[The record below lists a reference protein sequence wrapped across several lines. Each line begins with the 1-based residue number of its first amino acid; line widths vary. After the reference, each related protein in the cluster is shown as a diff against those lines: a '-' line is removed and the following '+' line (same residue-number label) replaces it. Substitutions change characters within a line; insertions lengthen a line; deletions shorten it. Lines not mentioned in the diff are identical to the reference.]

1 MSNRLE
7 SLYEKL
13 HIDKN
18 NITLDA
24 LERLEQWIMNNIS
37 QDIILTGATIDR
49 RVSIYED
56 VLKKYLYLQAY
67 SLLSVDKLG
76 FVVKYGLDV
85 LLDKMQLSMSELSKL
100 EPLLEM
106 ACALGYVHTAQKLAN
121 FKGIGPSTNSQM
133 LHRTL
138 MLPTGYDEQLKEKK
152 QKIAQFLLSLWP
164 NLLYSK
170 TDENNNIFHTLAENN
185 YPDLIETYRTSHQ
198 QLATEANNLGYY
210 PIHCAVM
217 NHHHQSAA
225 QLLRFV
231 QGAKLLDDKQR
242 TALHHASRL
251 GDHEMVTLCV
261 QADPSVVNYQD
272 INQQTARDLAYEF
285 HHKHVAELLVAH
297 GAATTPRPTST
308 TNISF

>member
-7 SLYEKL
+7 SLYEEL
-13 HIDKN
+13 HIDTN
-18 NITLDA
+18 NITPDA
-24 LERLEQWIMNNIS
+24 LDRLEQWIMNNIS
-37 QDIILTGATIDR
+37 QDIILTDAAIER
-49 RVSIYED
+49 RAFIYEE
-56 VLKKYLYLQAY
+56 VLKKYLNLQAY
-67 SLLSVDKLG
+67 SLLSLDKLG

-85 LLDKMQLSMSELSKL
+85 LLDNMQLSISELSKL

-106 ACALGYVHTAQKLAN
+106 ACALGHVHTVRKLTHLGR
-121 FKGIGPSTNSQM
+121 FEPGTNSQI
-133 LHRTL
+133 LHRAL

-152 QKIAQFLLSLWP
+152 QKVAQFLLSLWP

-185 YPDLIETYRTSHQ
+185 YPALIETYRTSHH

-217 NHHHQSAA
+217 SHRHQSAA
-225 QLLRFV
+225 QLLRV
-231 QGAKLLDDKQR
+231 AQGAKLLDDKQR

-251 GDHEMVTLCV
+251 GDHEMVALCV

-272 INQQTARDLAYEF
+272 INQQTALDFAYEF
-285 HHKHVAELLVAH
+285 HHAQVAELLVAH
-297 GAATTPRPTST
+297 GATTTSLPTPH
-308 TNISF
+308 